1 VVLLA
6 LPFARP
12 EASWLAGVTG
22 GALGLTLGLGLSRAR
37 SV

>member
-6 LPFARP
+6 MPYARQ
-12 EASWLAGVTG
+12 EVSWLAGVV
-22 GALGLTLGLGLSRAR
+22 GALLGLTLGVGLSRAR